1 MALVSVPPID
11 FREEY
16 WGADN
21 DGAHPRTAV
30 AGVSGSY
37 RSAFP
42 ARIRHLEVPVP
53 SDLAA
58 LVSDAAVAL
67 ISFSSHVEAAL
78 GRTPLV
84 GPMSAIL
91 LRTEASSSSQ
101 IENLT
106 VVARQLALAMLGKSH
121 STNAHLV
128 VKNVRAMERALDQ
141 DAAASETAILA
152 IHHELLR
159 DDPYLAEHAG
169 QYRKELVWVG
179 GSSISPREANFVAPE
194 PDLVI
199 AAMNDLVQYMR
210 RADLSPLVQAAIAH
224 AQFETI
230 HPLVDGNG
238 RVGRTLVHKVLKNG
252 GVLGGITA
260 PISAGLLR
268 SPAGYIQALEQYRQG
283 NASPIIAEFARA
295 SLFAAHSGRHLVGQ
309 LNAELERARG
319 KLVGLRSDATAWR
332 VLPLLV
338 ANPLVNSALLQDQLN
353 TNPRTAL
360 AALDVLERHGILTER
375 TGLRR
380 SRLWQHDGILALL
393 DDYAKQVRRS

>member
-1 MALVSVPPID
+1 MASVSVPPIG
-11 FREEY
+11 FREEH
-16 WGADN
+16 WVADN
-21 DGAHPRTAV
+21 DGTRSRAATAR
-30 AGVSGSY
+30 ASGSY
-37 RSAFP
+37 RSAIP
-42 ARIRHLEVPVP
+42 AQIRHLEVPIP
-53 SDLAA
+53 SKLAA
-58 LVSDAAVAL
+58 LVSDATVAL
-67 ISFSSHVEAAL
+67 ISLSSHVEAAL

-106 VVARQLALAMLGKSH
+106 VVARQLALAMLGKSR
-121 STNAHLV
+121 STNARLV

-230 HPLVDGNG
+230 HPFVDGNG

-283 NASPIIAEFARA
+283 NAGPIIAEFARA